1 VCVRVRVR
9 VCVRAHLHP
18 LRTSDSPFLLGSEG
32 GFEFFTPL
40 LSAAFPGAC
49 VCVCVCVCVW
59 IPKGRGGKRKWEE
72 SLKCT
77 LEICSRA
84 KAASQ

>member
-49 VCVCVCVCVW
+49 VCVCVCVCVCGSQ
-59 IPKGRGGKRKWEE
+59 KEEEGRE
-72 SLKCT
+72 SG
-77 LEICSRA
+77 RRV
-84 KAASQ
+84 